1 MWPHRFVYHLNDKSN
16 LAVMDWLKNVLQYW
30 SLKVLIDVTAVTGLG
45 LDDDD
50 HLPIGHLVL

>member
-45 LDDDD
+45 LNHDD
-50 HLPIGHLVL
+50 HLPIGH